1 MFFCSLVQ
9 QFLVL
14 GDGRNSKERSPEAPE
29 LGFTT
34 VTSLQHQG
42 EIGQQPGPLAARQ
55 NTAGTAK
62 TTSLYLFPLT
72 FKPKKRA
79 DQIKKL
85 NWSFSNWNPPHNEM
99 TRVPKFL
106 LVYVCTFLPS
116 GTLRWLWWMPTFLKI
131 INRFTPAM
139 K

>member
-14 GDGRNSKERSPEAPE
+14 EDGRNSKERSPEAPE

-55 NTAGTAK
+55 NRAGTAK

-85 NWSFSNWNPPHNEM
+85 N
-99 TRVPKFL
+99 
-106 LVYVCTFLPS
+106 
-116 GTLRWLWWMPTFLKI
+116 
-131 INRFTPAM
+131 
-139 K
+139 